1 MTLPHLDDDVALP
14 GAAAVQLPVLLHHDD
29 LALLLHLV
37 RVLLHM
43 VEDAAVVLL
52 GDAHELVHNNMRKS
66 NEAIVEQEAGLNQ
79 TRITS
84 AVIAPAH
91 ECDGSERTRGARGS
105 LYFEESA
112 ALLY

>member
-14 GAAAVQLPVLLHHDD
+14 GAAAVQLSVLLHHDD

-52 GDAHELVHNNMRKS
+52 CDAHKLVHNDMRKS
-66 NEAIVEQEAGLNQ
+66 NEPIVEQEVSLNQ
-79 TRITS
+79 TWITS
-84 AVIAPAH
+84 AIIAPTH
-91 ECDGSERTRGARGS
+91 ECDVSERMCT
-105 LYFEESA
+105 SA
-112 ALLY
+112 GFTA